1 MVWGTTD
8 LKVVL
13 EVARAFMYDLGLVV
27 ERVDHATVG
36 LAEGDRVDDVRD
48 VDRLPLAEDCH
59 EHLGGGEV
67 VR

>member
-13 EVARAFMYDLGLVV
+13 EVARALVYDLGLVV

-59 EHLGGGEV
+59 EHLEGC
-67 VR
+67 VRW